1 MNNSSDFKF
10 SVINLRINLESMKI
24 KILMMSLFVLSCIN
38 TNNTKE
44 KFQYE
49 RVKEE
54 PTIVQNSM
62 VSNSVTLNSN
72 DQMKFDKKII
82 KVNSNQK
89 VTLTLNHNGRFPA
102 SSMGHNFVLIKNDI
116 DINAYA
122 LKAAGARNSE
132 YIPEGGDEL
141 AYTKMLGGGESD
153 TITFDAPEP
162 GTYIFICSFPG
173 HYQLMMGEFIVI

>member
-1 MNNSSDFKF
+1 MSCNSS
-10 SVINLRINLESMKI
+10 S
-24 KILMMSLFVLSCIN
+24 
-38 TNNTKE
+38 NTKE

-54 PTIVQNSM
+54 STNVQTSM
-62 VSNSVTLNSN
+62 ISNNVILNSN

-82 KVNSNQK
+82 RVNSNQE

-102 SSMGHNFVLIKNDI
+102 ISMGHNFVLIKKDVDVNE
-116 DINAYA
+116 YA
-122 LKAAGARNSE
+122 LRAAGARNSE
-132 YIPEGGDEL
+132 YIPEGNNEI
-141 AYTKMLGGGESD
+141 AFTKMLGGGESD

-173 HYQLMMGEFIVI
+173 HYQLMMGEFIVT

>member
-1 MNNSSDFKF
+1 MKLKLILIF
-10 SVINLRINLESMKI
+10 SLLIW
-24 KILMMSLFVLSCIN
+24 SCNN
-38 TNNTKE
+38 TNNSKE
-44 KFQYE
+44 KFEYE

-54 PTIVQNSM
+54 PNIVQNNSI
-62 VSNSVTLNSN
+62 SNNVILNSN

-82 KVNSNQK
+82 KVNSSEK
-89 VTLTLNHNGRFPA
+89 VTLTLNHTGRFPV
-102 SSMGHNFVLIKNDI
+102 SSMGHNFVLLKKGVDVN
-116 DINAYA
+116 NYA

-132 YIPEGGDEL
+132 YIPDGKNEL

-173 HYQLMMGEFIVI
+173 HYQLMMGEFIVG

>member
-1 MNNSSDFKF
+1 
-10 SVINLRINLESMKI
+10 MKI
-24 KILMMSLFVLSCIN
+24 KSILILSLLVVSCN
-38 TNNTKE
+38 NSNNTKE

-54 PTIVQNSM
+54 TTTVQSSSM
-62 VSNSVTLNSN
+62 SNNVTLNSN

-82 KVNSNQK
+82 RVNSNQK

-102 SSMGHNFVLIKNDI
+102 SSMGHNFVLIKKDVNV
-116 DINAYA
+116 NEYA
-122 LKAAGARNSE
+122 LRAAGARNSE
-132 YIPEGGDEL
+132 YIPEGDNEI

-162 GTYIFICSFPG
+162 GTYVFICSFPG
-173 HYQLMMGEFIVI
+173 HYQLMMGEFIVT

>member
-1 MNNSSDFKF
+1 
-10 SVINLRINLESMKI
+10 MKI
-24 KILMMSLFVLSCIN
+24 KSILFLSLFIVSCN
-38 TNNTKE
+38 NSNNTKE

-54 PTIVQNSM
+54 ATTVQSSTM
-62 VSNSVTLNSN
+62 SNNVILNSN

-82 KVNSNQK
+82 RVNSNQK

-102 SSMGHNFVLIKNDI
+102 SSMGHNFVLIKKDVDVNE
-116 DINAYA
+116 YA
-122 LKAAGARNSE
+122 LRAAGARNSE
-132 YIPEGGDEL
+132 YIPEGDNEI

-162 GTYIFICSFPG
+162 GTYVFICSFPG
-173 HYQLMMGEFIVI
+173 HYQLMMGEFIVT

>member
-1 MNNSSDFKF
+1 MKLKLILIFSLLIWSCNNS
-10 SVINLRINLESMKI
+10 
-24 KILMMSLFVLSCIN
+24 
-38 TNNTKE
+38 NNSKE
-44 KFQYE
+44 KFEYE

-54 PTIVQNSM
+54 PNIVQNNSI
-62 VSNSVTLNSN
+62 SNNVILNSN

-82 KVNSNQK
+82 KVNSSEK
-89 VTLTLNHNGRFPA
+89 VTLTLNHTGRFPV
-102 SSMGHNFVLIKNDI
+102 SSMGHNFVLLKKGVDVN
-116 DINAYA
+116 NYA

-132 YIPEGGDEL
+132 YIPDGDNEL

-173 HYQLMMGEFIVI
+173 HYQLMMGEFIVG

>member
-1 MNNSSDFKF
+1 
-10 SVINLRINLESMKI
+10 MKL
-24 KILMMSLFVLSCIN
+24 KLILIISLLIWSCNN
-38 TNNTKE
+38 TNNSKE
-44 KFQYE
+44 KFEYE

-54 PTIVQNSM
+54 PNIVQNNSI
-62 VSNSVTLNSN
+62 SNNVILNSN

-82 KVNSNQK
+82 KVNSSEK
-89 VTLTLNHNGRFPA
+89 VTLTLNHTGRFPV
-102 SSMGHNFVLIKNDI
+102 SSMGHNFVLLKKGVDVN
-116 DINAYA
+116 NYA

-132 YIPEGGDEL
+132 YIPDGDNEL

-173 HYQLMMGEFIVI
+173 HYQLMMGEFIVG

>member
-1 MNNSSDFKF
+1 MRIKSILFLSLFIVSCNNS
-10 SVINLRINLESMKI
+10 
-24 KILMMSLFVLSCIN
+24 
-38 TNNTKE
+38 NNTKE

-54 PTIVQNSM
+54 ATTVQ
-62 VSNSVTLNSN
+62 SNTMSNNVILNSN

-82 KVNSNQK
+82 RVNASQK

-102 SSMGHNFVLIKNDI
+102 SSMGHNFVLIKKDVDVNE
-116 DINAYA
+116 YA
-122 LKAAGARNSE
+122 LRAAGARNSE
-132 YIPEGGDEL
+132 YIPECDNEI

-162 GTYIFICSFPG
+162 GTYVFICSFPG
-173 HYQLMMGEFIVI
+173 HYQLMMGEFIVT

>member
-1 MNNSSDFKF
+1 MKVKLILLLSLFIMSCNSS
-10 SVINLRINLESMKI
+10 S
-24 KILMMSLFVLSCIN
+24 
-38 TNNTKE
+38 NTKE

-54 PTIVQNSM
+54 STNVQTSM
-62 VSNSVTLNSN
+62 ISNNVILNSN

-82 KVNSNQK
+82 RVNSNQT

-102 SSMGHNFVLIKNDI
+102 ISMGHNFVLIKKDVDVNE
-116 DINAYA
+116 YG
-122 LKAAGARNSE
+122 LRAAGARDSD
-132 YIPEGGDEL
+132 YIPEGNNEI

-153 TITFDAPEP
+153 TITFEAPEP
-162 GTYIFICSFPG
+162 GKYVFICSFPG